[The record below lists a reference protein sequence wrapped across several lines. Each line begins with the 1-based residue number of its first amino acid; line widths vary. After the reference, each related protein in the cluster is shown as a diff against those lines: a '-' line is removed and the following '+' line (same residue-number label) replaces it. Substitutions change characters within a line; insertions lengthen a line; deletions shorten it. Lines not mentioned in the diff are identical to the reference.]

1 MAASLNKC
9 MFIGCLGRDP
19 EVKYTQSGQAVAN
32 FSIACSDSYKG
43 KDGQRAEKTEWVNVV
58 VWGKPAEFCANYLSK
73 GRLVFVEGRMET
85 RKWQDKSG
93 TDRYTTEINASQ
105 VTALDKGE
113 NKPPQREV
121 RQDMASM
128 DDSPF

>member
-1 MAASLNKC
+1 MKPTTCFAPAHILLPSEQVPLEQW
-9 MFIGCLGRDP
+9 GC
-19 EVKYTQSGQAVAN
+19 
-32 FSIACSDSYKG
+32 IACDQFTSDRSYW
-43 KDGQRAEKTEWVNVV
+43 QRAEKTEWVNVV

-121 RQDMASM
+121 RQDMDSM